1 MGKIFAFIWEDRISG
16 FLYLKEVKNL
26 KENIPEKGA
35 SVQKDMET
43 YAIIPYISGGI
54 VDSSMLR
61 KIADVADKYDIKII
75 KLTSEAR
82 ISLHGIKEEDLD
94 SIWEDLGMKPG
105 GHLGKCVRPAKSC
118 IGDMCCKKGYQDSV
132 GMGKRINEFYCG
144 VPTPRK
150 LKIAVSGCPNS
161 CGESAVRDIGLIGTG
176 KGWKLLVGGNCG
188 ITPRIGKL
196 LAKNLSDD
204 EVIALI
210 GKILDY
216 YNAQGIEKRVG
227 AFIEKIGF
235 EKFSQDVLG

>member
-1 MGKIFAFIWEDRISG
+1 M
-16 FLYLKEVKNL
+16 
-26 KENIPEKGA
+26 PEKGA

-43 YAIIPYISGGI
+43 YAIIPYISGSLI
-54 VDSSMLR
+54 DSKVLR
-61 KIADVADKYDIKII
+61 KIADVADKYDIETM
-75 KLTSEAR
+75 KLTSEGR

-94 SIWEDLGMKPG
+94 SVWEDLGMKPG

-118 IGDMCCKKGYQDSV
+118 IGNICCKKGFQNSV
-132 GMGKRINEFYCG
+132 EMSQKINESYCG

-188 ITPRIGKL
+188 AKPRIGDL
-196 LAKNLSDD
+196 LAKNLSDG
-204 EVIALI
+204 EVLELI

-216 YNAQGIEKRVG
+216 YNHHGIEKRMSRL
-227 AFIEKIGF
+227 IEKIGF

>member
-1 MGKIFAFIWEDRISG
+1 M
-16 FLYLKEVKNL
+16 

-54 VDSSMLR
+54 VDSIMLR
-61 KIADVADKYDIKII
+61 KIADVADKYNIKIM
-75 KLTSEAR
+75 KLTSEGR
-82 ISLHGIKEEDLD
+82 ISLHGIREEDLNI
-94 SIWEDLGMKPG
+94 IWEDLGMKPG

-118 IGDMCCKKGYQDSV
+118 IGDICCKKGYQNSV
-132 GMGKRINEFYCG
+132 GMSQKINEFYCG
-144 VPTPRK
+144 VSTPRK

-176 KGWKLLVGGNCG
+176 NGWKLLVGGNCG
-188 ITPRIGKL
+188 IKPRIGKL

-210 GKILDY
+210 GKIIDY
-216 YNAQGIEKRVG
+216 YNEQGVEKRMG
-227 AFIEKIGF
+227 AVIEKIGF
-235 EKFSQDVLG
+235 EKFSQDILS

>member
-1 MGKIFAFIWEDRISG
+1 M
-16 FLYLKEVKNL
+16 

-43 YAIIPYISGGI
+43 YAIIPYISGGLI
-54 VDSSMLR
+54 DSKVLK
-61 KIADVADKYDIKII
+61 KIADVADKYDIKTM
-75 KLTSEAR
+75 KLTSEGR

-94 SIWEDLGMKPG
+94 SVWEDLGMKPG

-118 IGDMCCKKGYQDSV
+118 IGNICCKKGFQNSV
-132 GMGKRINEFYCG
+132 EMSQKINESYCG

-188 ITPRIGKL
+188 AKPRIGDL

-204 EVIALI
+204 EVLELI

-216 YNAQGIEKRVG
+216 YNHRGIEKRMSRL
-227 AFIEKIGF
+227 IEKIGF

>member
-1 MGKIFAFIWEDRISG
+1 M
-16 FLYLKEVKNL
+16 

-54 VDSSMLR
+54 VDSAMLR
-61 KIADVADKYDIKII
+61 KIADAADKYNIKIM
-75 KLTSEAR
+75 KLTSEGR
-82 ISLHGIKEEDLD
+82 ISLHGIREEDLD
-94 SIWEDLGMKPG
+94 RVWEDLRMKPG

-118 IGDMCCKKGYQDSV
+118 IGDICCKKGYQNSV
-132 GMGKRINEFYCG
+132 GMSQKINEFYCG

-188 ITPRIGKL
+188 IKPRIGKL

-204 EVIALI
+204 EVIELI
-210 GKILDY
+210 GRIIDY
-216 YNAQGIEKRVG
+216 YSEQGVEKRVG
-227 AFIEKIGF
+227 AVIEKIGF
-235 EKFSQDVLG
+235 KKFSQDVLG